1 MGKKTLKKT
10 LARMKRQAR
19 VRAHIVGTDERPRLC
34 VFRSNKHVYAQVI
47 NDREGRTLAAASTLS
62 PEFTALEEAKSGK
75 DAALFVGELVAKKAI
90 DGGVS
95 AVVFDRN
102 GFIYLKNGI
111 IAKLAEG
118 ARKGGLKF

>member
-1 MGKKTLKKT
+1 VANKTLKKT
-10 LARMKRQAR
+10 VARLKRQAR
-19 VRAHIVGTDERPRLC
+19 VRAHVTGTDDRPRLC
-34 VFRSNKHVYAQVI
+34 VFRSNKHLYAQVI
-47 NDREGRTLAAASTLS
+47 NDRVGKTLAAASTLS
-62 PEFTALEEAKSGK
+62 PEFIALEESKSGK

-95 AVVFDRN
+95 QVVFDRN

>member
-10 LARMKRQAR
+10 VARLKRRAR
-19 VRAHIVGTDERPRLC
+19 VRAHVTGTDERPRLS
-34 VFRSNKHVYAQVI
+34 VFRSNKHLYAQVI
-47 NDREGRTLAAASTLS
+47 NDRVGKTLAAASTLS
-62 PEFTALEEAKSGK
+62 AEFSALEEGKSGK
-75 DAALFVGELVAKKAI
+75 DAAFFVGELVAKKAI

-95 AVVFDRN
+95 NVVFDRN